1 MDGYE
6 DRGLLSF
13 ILEPSELVGPIPLE
27 QPSQEW
33 HINNP
38 LKFKPLFDKIVNYL
52 KEIHVIY
59 YRPFAHVPA
68 LRIEVSKNV
77 AQNNNRLSVLLEAI
91 KLQCIGGGIMEPY
104 PLYLAD
110 RMVKHL
116 GTAVPA
122 MRKAMMQ
129 EMAKDWGD
137 DITGL
142 YLAMHGYRT

>member
-1 MDGYE
+1 M
-6 DRGLLSF
+6 
-13 ILEPSELVGPIPLE
+13 PLE
-27 QPSQEW
+27 QPEQEW

-38 LKFKPLFDKIVNYL
+38 SKFKPLFNKIIEHL
-52 KEIHVIY
+52 KEIYVIY
-59 YRPFAHVPA
+59 YRPFNHVPA
-68 LRIEVSKNV
+68 LRIEVSKNI
-77 AQNNNRLSVLLEAI
+77 ATNNGRLSILLEAI

-129 EMAKDWGD
+129 EMAKEWGD